1 MIKSNAE
8 FQEFIRRKKSVES
21 EGILKFGTKEGFT
34 EWLSKEN
41 LNIDSI
47 DSISEVEQKMQEVQ

>member
-21 EGILKFGTKEGFT
+21 EGILKFGTKEGCT

>member
-21 EGILKFGTKEGFT
+21 EGILKFGTKEEFYK
-34 EWLSKEN
+34 WLSTEN
-41 LNIDSI
+41 LS
-47 DSISEVEQKMQEVQ
+47 